1 MASIRKR
8 SGSYQI
14 TVSLGY
20 DIHGKKLTETT
31 TFVPDPTLTPK
42 QREKAAAAFAYEFE
56 AKIKSGYAMDGRK
69 ITLKDFSE
77 RWIAEYA
84 KINLQPG
91 TVKKYTEELNDKIL
105 PALGH
110 LKLSSIKPHT
120 LISFYNS
127 MLKDGARKDGKPGG
141 YSSATIRKTS
151 NVLSSILRTAV
162 EWEVIAD
169 NPCSKVTLPSAPD
182 TSENIKFFT
191 PEQTIRFLDYLE
203 KPYTCKISAHKRI
216 DDTGKAYSVS
226 DYTIQKEIPLQI
238 KVLMELAIYSGARKA
253 ELLSLTWSDID
264 FDADTII
271 ISKAVTV
278 VDGKPVI
285 KAPKT
290 KTSFRKISIP
300 HGLTIKL
307 RKLQVS
313 QTEYRLRIGEYWKGA
328 DWVFT
333 QDDGT
338 MMNYSTPYHTLQS
351 IIKRYNQEHP
361 REQQLPLIPFH
372 GLRHTAASLLIATH
386 QDIKTVSARMGHAQ
400 SSTTLNIYSH
410 SLESSDRKAA
420 NALESLLKS
429 NG

>member
-8 SGSYQI
+8 KGSYQI

-20 DIHGKKLTETT
+20 DIHGKKLLETT
-31 TFVPDPTLTPK
+31 TFTPDSTLTPK
-42 QREKAAAAFAYEFE
+42 QQEKAVASFAYEFE
-56 AKIKSGYAMDGRK
+56 AKIKNGYAMDGRK
-69 ITLKDFSE
+69 ITLKEFSD
-77 RWIAEYA
+77 RWINEYA

-110 LKLSSIKPHT
+110 LKLTAIKPHI

-127 MLKDGARKDGKPGG
+127 MLKDGVRKDGKSGG

-162 EWEVIAD
+162 EWEVIEQ
-169 NPCSKVTLPSAPD
+169 NPCDKVKSPSAPD

-191 PEQTIRFLDYLE
+191 PEQAIRFLNYLDQ
-203 KPYTCKISAHKRI
+203 PYACKISAHKRI
-216 DDTGKAYSVS
+216 DDTGKEYSVG
-226 DYTIQKEIPLQI
+226 DYTIQKEIPLQVR
-238 KVLMELAIYSGARKA
+238 VLLELAIYTGARKG

-264 FDADTII
+264 FSDDRIS
-271 ISKAVTV
+271 ISKAVTIV
-278 VDGKPVI
+278 EGKAII

-300 HGLTIKL
+300 HTLILKL
-307 RKLQVS
+307 KKLQVS
-313 QTEYRLRIGEYWKGA
+313 QSEYRLSVGAYWKGEN
-328 DWVFT
+328 WVFT

-338 MMNYSTPYHTLQS
+338 MMNYSTPYHTLQN
-351 IIKRYNQEHP
+351 IIKRYNQEHS
-361 REQQLPLIPFH
+361 EAHQLPLIPFH
-372 GLRHTAASLLIATH
+372 GLRHTAASLLIASN

-400 SSTTLNIYSH
+400 SSTTLNIYTH
-410 SLESSDRKAA
+410 SLESGDKKASD
-420 NALESLLKS
+420 ALEALLKKKA
-429 NG
+429 